1 MNKKRIARPTRGMS
15 WHHTAKS
22 TGLLVEVNATVVPGS
37 NAFLPGEIPRR
48 KCRGKSAEA
57 IVVSREPGAGKCPLK
72 HEHRKTRA
80 HEGLNWSVI
89 IRPCGGGTAV
99 DPEEGRSCFVSPRR
113 EAWDGQGE
121 LLGVRLTTE
130 ET

>member
-1 MNKKRIARPTRGMS
+1 MA
-15 WHHTAKS
+15 
-22 TGLLVEVNATVVPGS
+22 VVPGR
-37 NAFLPGEIPRR
+37 NAFLPGEPERSGDSLTNFLLTVFRQIPRR

-57 IVVSREPGAGKCPLK
+57 IVVSREPGAGKCPHK

-99 DPEEGRSCFVSPRR
+99 DPEEGRCCFVSPRR
-113 EAWDGQGE
+113 EAWDGQGA
-121 LLGVRLTTE
+121 LFGVRFTAEAT
-130 ET
+130 

>member
-1 MNKKRIARPTRGMS
+1 MKINMKKLLPEANSGRVTDRGGGRLGETDKPMNKKRIARPTRGMS

-22 TGLLVEVNATVVPGS
+22 TGLLVEVNATVVPGR

-72 HEHRKTRA
+72 HAHRKTRSA
-80 HEGLNWSVI
+80 
-89 IRPCGGGTAV
+89 
-99 DPEEGRSCFVSPRR
+99 
-113 EAWDGQGE
+113 
-121 LLGVRLTTE
+121 
-130 ET
+130 